1 MDQGSKR
8 RQHFFKRTLNRI
20 FKVGQASERRE
31 KIVQRCHEE
40 FFQHYC
46 VPIYVNHAM
55 SHLRALK
62 DDHKL
67 EG

>member
-1 MDQGSKR
+1 
-8 RQHFFKRTLNRI
+8 
-20 FKVGQASERRE
+20 
-31 KIVQRCHEE
+31 
-40 FFQHYC
+40 

-67 EG
+67 EGWKLSNVLEVGIVGI